1 MLMSLIDLPLYII
14 IFLFGIVIGSFVNV
28 CIYRI
33 PLKEDIVKERSHCM
47 SCGHVLQWYELIPLV
62 SYVVQK
68 GKCRVCGAK
77 LSVQYPLIE
86 GLNGV
91 LYVLIVAINGYNVDS
106 LLYCLLISA
115 LIALSVIDWRTYE
128 IPIGINVFILAL
140 GLIGT
145 AVHYTDWLNHLIGL
159 LAVSMF
165 IYIII
170 LATKGRG
177 MGGGDMKLMGA
188 TGLLLGWKEIILAF
202 ILGCIL
208 GSVIHVIRMKVSKA
222 EHVLAFGPYLSLGI
236 LITVLAGKPILD
248 WYMGL
253 LGFGM

>member
-1 MLMSLIDLPLYII
+1 MNPLAPFIYLT
-14 IFLFGIVIGSFVNV
+14 IFLYGIVIGSFVNV

-62 SYVVQK
+62 SYLVQK
-68 GKCRVCGAK
+68 GKCRECGAK

-91 LYVLIVAINGYNVDS
+91 LYVLIAVINGLNVDS

-115 LIALSVIDWRTYE
+115 LITLSVIDWRTYE
-128 IPIGINVFILAL
+128 IPIGINIFILAL
-140 GLIGT
+140 GLIAT
-145 AVHYTDWLNHLIGL
+145 VYHYTDWLNHVIGF
-159 LAVSMF
+159 LAVSVF

-177 MGGGDMKLMGA
+177 MGGGDMKLMA
-188 TGLLLGWKEIILAF
+188 AAGLLLGWKEIILAF

-222 EHVLAFGPYLSLGI
+222 EHTLAFGPYLSLGI
-236 LITVLAGKPILD
+236 LITVLAGQPILN
-248 WYMGL
+248 WYLGL
-253 LGFGM
+253 LGL

>member
-1 MLMSLIDLPLYII
+1 MDLFSLLIYLI
-14 IFLFGIVIGSFVNV
+14 IFLYGIVIGSFINV

-62 SYVVQK
+62 SYLVQK
-68 GKCRVCGAK
+68 GKCRNCGTK

-86 GLNGV
+86 GTNGV
-91 LYVLIVAINGYNVDS
+91 LYVLIAVINGFNVDS

-140 GLIGT
+140 GLIMT
-145 AVHYTDWLNHLIGL
+145 VLHYEDWLNHVIGFF
-159 LAVSMF
+159 AVSIF

-177 MGGGDMKLMGA
+177 MGGGDMKLMA
-188 TGLLLGWKEIILAF
+188 VAGLMLGWKEIILSF

-208 GSVIHVIRMKVSKA
+208 GSVIHVARMKISKA

-236 LITVLAGKPILD
+236 LITVLFGQPILN
-248 WYMGL
+248 WYLGILGL
-253 LGFGM
+253 

>member
-1 MLMSLIDLPLYII
+1 M
-14 IFLFGIVIGSFVNV
+14 
-28 CIYRI
+28 
-33 PLKEDIVKERSHCM
+33 KERSHCM
-47 SCGHVLQWYELIPLV
+47 SCGHVLQWFELIPLV
-62 SYVVQK
+62 SYLVQK
-68 GKCRVCGAK
+68 GKCRNCGTK

-86 GLNGV
+86 GTNGV
-91 LYVLIVAINGYNVDS
+91 LYVLIAVINGFNVDS

-140 GLIGT
+140 GLIMT
-145 AVHYTDWLNHLIGL
+145 ALHYEDWLNHVIGFF
-159 LAVSMF
+159 AVSIF

-177 MGGGDMKLMGA
+177 MGGGDMKLMA
-188 TGLLLGWKEIILAF
+188 AAGLLLGWKEIILAF

-222 EHVLAFGPYLSLGI
+222 EHTLAFGPYLSLGI
-236 LITVLAGKPILD
+236 LITVLCGKPILN
-248 WYMGL
+248 WYLGL
-253 LGFGM
+253 LGL

>member
-1 MLMSLIDLPLYII
+1 MNLIILPLYLI
-14 IFLFGIVIGSFVNV
+14 IFLYGIVIGSFVNV

-33 PLKEDIVKERSHCM
+33 PLSEDIVKERSHCM

-62 SYVVQK
+62 SYLVQK
-68 GKCRVCGAK
+68 GKCRECGTK

-91 LYVLIVAINGYNVDS
+91 LYVLIAVINGLNVDS

-115 LIALSVIDWRTYE
+115 LITLSVIDWRTYE
-128 IPIGINVFILAL
+128 IPIGINIFILAL
-140 GLIGT
+140 GLIAT
-145 AVHYTDWLNHLIGL
+145 AIHYNDWLNHVIGF
-159 LAVSMF
+159 LAVSVF

-177 MGGGDMKLMGA
+177 MGGGDMKLMA
-188 TGLLLGWKEIILAF
+188 AAGLLLGWKEIILAF

-208 GSVIHVIRMKVSKA
+208 GSIIHVIRMKVSKA
-222 EHVLAFGPYLSLGI
+222 EHVLAFGPYLALGI
-236 LITVLAGKPILD
+236 LITVLFGQSILS
-248 WYMGL
+248 WYLGL
-253 LGFGM
+253 LGL

>member
-1 MLMSLIDLPLYII
+1 MNLLTILIYII
-14 IFLFGIVIGSFVNV
+14 ILLYGIVIGSFVNV

-47 SCGHVLQWYELIPLV
+47 SCGHILQWYELIPLV

-68 GKCRVCGAK
+68 GKCRECGTK

-91 LYVLIVAINGYNVDS
+91 LYVVVAVINGLNVDS

-115 LIALSVIDWRTYE
+115 LITLSVIDWRTYE
-128 IPIGINVFILAL
+128 IPIGINIFILTL
-140 GLIGT
+140 GLIMT
-145 AVHYTDWLNHLIGL
+145 VLHYGDWLNHVIGF
-159 LAVSMF
+159 LAVSVF

-177 MGGGDMKLMGA
+177 MGGGDMKLMA
-188 TGLLLGWKEIILAF
+188 AAGLMLGWKEIILAF

-222 EHVLAFGPYLSLGI
+222 ERTLAFGPYLSLGI
-236 LITVLAGKPILD
+236 LITVLFGQPILS
-248 WYMGL
+248 WYLGMLGL
-253 LGFGM
+253 

>member
-1 MLMSLIDLPLYII
+1 MNLLTVLIYII
-14 IFLFGIVIGSFVNV
+14 ILLYGIVIGSFVNV

-47 SCGHVLQWYELIPLV
+47 SCGHILQWYELIPLV

-68 GKCRVCGAK
+68 GKCRECGTK

-91 LYVLIVAINGYNVDS
+91 LYVVVAVINGLNVDS

-115 LIALSVIDWRTYE
+115 LITLSVIDWRTYE
-128 IPIGINVFILAL
+128 IPIGINIFILTL
-140 GLIGT
+140 GLIMT
-145 AVHYTDWLNHLIGL
+145 VLHYGDWLNHVIGF
-159 LAVSMF
+159 LAVSVF

-177 MGGGDMKLMGA
+177 MGGGDMKLMA
-188 TGLLLGWKEIILAF
+188 AAGLMLGWKEIILAF

-222 EHVLAFGPYLSLGI
+222 ERTLAFGPYLSLGI
-236 LITVLAGKPILD
+236 LITVLFGQPILS
-248 WYMGL
+248 WYLGMLGL
-253 LGFGM
+253 

>member
-1 MLMSLIDLPLYII
+1 MDPIFIPIFI
-14 IFLFGIVIGSFVNV
+14 VIFLYGIVIGSFLNV

-62 SYVVQK
+62 SYLVQK
-68 GKCRVCGAK
+68 GKCRECGTK

-91 LYVLIVAINGYNVDS
+91 LYVLIAVINGFNVDS

-115 LIALSVIDWRTYE
+115 LITLSVIDWRTYE
-128 IPIGINVFILAL
+128 IPIGINIFILAL
-140 GLIGT
+140 GLIMT
-145 AVHYTDWLNHLIGL
+145 AIHYQDWLNHVIGF
-159 LAVSMF
+159 LAVSVF

-177 MGGGDMKLMGA
+177 MGGGDMKLMA
-188 TGLLLGWKEIILAF
+188 AAGLLLGWKEIILAF

-208 GSVIHVIRMKVSKA
+208 GSIIHVIRMKVSKA
-222 EHVLAFGPYLSLGI
+222 EHVLAFGPYLALGI
-236 LITVLAGKPILD
+236 LITVLFGQSILS
-248 WYMGL
+248 WYLGL
-253 LGFGM
+253 LGL

>member
-1 MLMSLIDLPLYII
+1 MNLFNLLIYLI
-14 IFLFGIVIGSFVNV
+14 IFLYGIVIGSFVNV

-33 PLKEDIVKERSHCM
+33 PLRKDIVKERSHCM

-62 SYVVQK
+62 SYLVQK
-68 GKCRVCGAK
+68 GKCRNCGTK

-91 LYVLIVAINGYNVDS
+91 LYVLIAVINGLNVDS

-115 LIALSVIDWRTYE
+115 LITLSVIDWRTYE
-128 IPIGINVFILAL
+128 IPIGINIFILAL
-140 GLIGT
+140 GLIAT
-145 AVHYTDWLNHLIGL
+145 AIHYTDWLNHVIGF
-159 LAVSMF
+159 LAVSVF

-177 MGGGDMKLMGA
+177 MGGGDMKLMA
-188 TGLLLGWKEIILAF
+188 AAGLLLGWKEIILAF

-208 GSVIHVIRMKVSKA
+208 GSIIHVIRMKISKA

-236 LITVLAGKPILD
+236 LITVLCGQPILN
-248 WYMGL
+248 WYIGMLGL
-253 LGFGM
+253 

>member
-1 MLMSLIDLPLYII
+1 MNWTSLLIYLI
-14 IFLFGIVIGSFVNV
+14 IFLYGIVIGSFVNV

-62 SYVVQK
+62 SYLVQK
-68 GKCRVCGAK
+68 GRCRSCGTK

-91 LYVLIVAINGYNVDS
+91 LYVLIAVINGLNVDS

-140 GLIGT
+140 GLIMT
-145 AVHYTDWLNHLIGL
+145 VIHYVDWLNHVIGL
-159 LAVSMF
+159 FAVSVF
-165 IYIII
+165 IYTII

-177 MGGGDMKLMGA
+177 MGGGDMKLMA
-188 TGLLLGWKEIILAF
+188 VAGLMLGWKEIILAF

-208 GSVIHVIRMKVSKA
+208 GSVIHVIRMRVTKA
-222 EHVLAFGPYLSLGI
+222 EHTLAFGPYLSLGI
-236 LITVLAGKPILD
+236 LITVLFGQPILN
-248 WYMGL
+248 WYLGL
-253 LGFGM
+253 LGL

>member
-1 MLMSLIDLPLYII
+1 MDLFSLLIYLI
-14 IFLFGIVIGSFVNV
+14 IFLYGIVIGSFINV

-62 SYVVQK
+62 SYLVQK
-68 GKCRVCGAK
+68 GKCRNCGTK

-86 GLNGV
+86 GTNGV
-91 LYVLIVAINGYNVDS
+91 LYVLIAVINGFNVDS

-140 GLIGT
+140 GLIMT
-145 AVHYTDWLNHLIGL
+145 VLHYEDWLNHVIGFF
-159 LAVSMF
+159 AVSIF

-177 MGGGDMKLMGA
+177 MGGGDMKLMA
-188 TGLLLGWKEIILAF
+188 VAGLMLGWKEIILSF

-208 GSVIHVIRMKVSKA
+208 GSVIHVARMKISKA

-236 LITVLAGKPILD
+236 LITVLCGQPILN
-248 WYMGL
+248 WYLGL
-253 LGFGM
+253 LGL